1 VTTKRRILAL
11 AGVAVLATVG
21 SVVGTQMA
29 DAATAAGA
37 AAGTVKVSSVV
48 MTFTAGSSVA
58 NTVSIGAT
66 RDGFVV
72 IEDRAAPISIASSA
86 QSRCTAL
93 SPSQVRCTGIH
104 AVDVDLGD
112 RNDTLNVNGYVVAFA
127 HGRSGNDRLSATWG
141 QAWFWGDQGND
152 ELSGGSND
160 DTLDAGT
167 GTGQTATGGE
177 GNDVCF
183 GGGLTQQGCET
194 P

>member
-1 VTTKRRILAL
+1 VTTKRRIVAL
-11 AGVAVLATVG
+11 TGVAVLATVG

-29 DAATAAGA
+29 DAAAAVP
-37 AAGTVKVSSVV
+37 AGTLKVSSVV
-48 MTFTAGSSVA
+48 MTFTAGSNVA
-58 NTVSIGAT
+58 NTVSVSGT

-72 IEDRAAPISIASSA
+72 IQDDAAPITIASSA

-93 SPSQVRCTGIH
+93 TPSQVRCTGIN

-112 RNDTLNVNGYVVAFA
+112 RNDTLDVNGYLVAFA
-127 HGRSGNDRLSATWG
+127 HGRAGNDRLSAAWG

-152 ELSGGSND
+152 VLSGGAND

-167 GTGQTATGGE
+167 GTGQQATGGD

-183 GGGLTQQGCET
+183 GDGLSQSGCET

>member
-11 AGVAVLATVG
+11 TGVAVLATAG
-21 SVVGTQMA
+21 SVVGVQMA
-29 DAATAAGA
+29 DAATAV
-37 AAGTVKVSSVV
+37 AAGTLKVSSVV
-48 MTFTAGSSVA
+48 MTFTAGPNVA
-58 NTVSIGAT
+58 NTVSIGGT

-72 IEDRAAPISIASSA
+72 IEDRGAPITIASSA

-104 AVDVDLGD
+104 ATDVDLGD
-112 RNDTLNVNGYVVAFA
+112 RNDTLNVDGYLVAFA
-127 HGRSGNDRLSATWG
+127 HGRAGNDRLSATWG

-152 ELSGGSND
+152 VLSGGSND

-167 GTGQTATGGE
+167 GTGQHATGGA

-183 GGGLTQQGCET
+183 GGGLSQNGCET